1 MEAASPIKHEFLD
14 GEVFAMAGAKPDH
27 NQTAS
32 AALVALGPLLRGGRC
47 RAFSSD
53 QRIFIVETG
62 LYTYAD
68 GGVACGRWQIHAD
81 GMCLL
86 NPALVFEVL
95 SPSTRD
101 YDRGAKLE
109 HYRRIPSLRHV
120 LLIDQ
125 PDRCVEHHRRREGGA
140 VDDGRGARRRP
151 RPHRPGRRGRAR
163 RDLPAGRA
171 LSVLAATPMLAVE
184 LPQHRQGH
192 GRAPWRR
199 HPERSLRGAR
209 YARRPTSRAR
219 RTRRGSSRASAAPKP
234 VPVPKES
241 VAGDAVTRPAALPK

>member
-1 MEAASPIKHEFLD
+1 MPTTARRMHWTAQEYTAMEAASPIKHEFLD

-32 AALVALGPLLRGGRC
+32 AALVALGLLLRGGRC
-47 RAFSSD
+47 RAFNSD

-125 PDRCVEHHRRREGGA
+125 PDRCVEHHRRREGGPWTTA
-140 VDDGRGARRRP
+140 VAREGALDLTDL
-151 RPHRPGRRGRAR
+151 GGEVAL
-163 RDLPAGRA
+163 DEIYLPAE
-171 LSVLAATPMLAVE
+171 P
-184 LPQHRQGH
+184 
-192 GRAPWRR
+192 
-199 HPERSLRGAR
+199 
-209 YARRPTSRAR
+209 
-219 RTRRGSSRASAAPKP
+219 
-234 VPVPKES
+234 
-241 VAGDAVTRPAALPK
+241 